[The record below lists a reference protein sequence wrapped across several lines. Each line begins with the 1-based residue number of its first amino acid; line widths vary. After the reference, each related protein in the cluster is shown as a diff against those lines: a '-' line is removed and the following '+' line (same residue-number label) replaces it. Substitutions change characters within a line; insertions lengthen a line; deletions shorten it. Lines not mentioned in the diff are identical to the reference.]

1 MSLVDHLMA
10 VPPLPESRVK
20 PSAGPGMPPNHTDAF
35 PGLIRIGAPRIK
47 TYSGAL
53 RGANMTSKGASGYA
67 RKSTGLVKNVS
78 LFDAIALNVSYMSTG
93 AALSLIGFTLVLLPS
108 VSGVNLVY
116 ASLIGFLITI
126 PQVVVYTMM
135 SRRTSRTGG
144 DYVWMSRSLGGLT
157 GSSITFMGIT
167 METMPY
173 LALIALSAVFAI
185 GSVGVSLGYGGF
197 SGLAVA
203 GSDPTSQ
210 FIVAAGIFA
219 ALIALNILRPRLG
232 FKLISV
238 LMVIGLISLVVS
250 VGTLL
255 AAGKEGVATY
265 INGLNLVDSS
275 NNPIT
280 YQSVANSYLGSGFDL
295 GATISILPFFAI
307 FVYPWFNASA
317 SVGSELKGK
326 SAATWNAPI
335 SAVMAFLI
343 VTVPLGVMYYVGGFG
358 FTNAAL
364 SNPTLVYSASFN
376 FWTLAMGVTQ
386 LTALKLVIGLGWI
399 LWVVAILAFG
409 IITISRY
416 LLAQS
421 FDRFLPS
428 SLGYVSPRLGSPVYA
443 HLLDLAVTV
452 VLIGLAAFVY
462 GTLSSLYGAVLA
474 SMFYFLF
481 VGVSAAVFGL
491 RSEKG
496 RPRSVL
502 VLAGT
507 LMAAVFLFLAYE
519 FLSAPQ
525 IWGGNPLAYGYIAT
539 TFVAGL
545 VLYFASKRYH
555 LHQGMDIGLLFR
567 EIPPE

>member
-1 MSLVDHLMA
+1 
-10 VPPLPESRVK
+10 
-20 PSAGPGMPPNHTDAF
+20 
-35 PGLIRIGAPRIK
+35 
-47 TYSGAL
+47 
-53 RGANMTSKGASGYA
+53 MTSKGVPSYA
-67 RKSTGLVKNVS
+67 RKSTGLIKNVS

-108 VSGVNLVY
+108 VAGVNLVY
-116 ASLIGFLITI
+116 ASLIGFLIAV
-126 PQVVVYTMM
+126 PQVVVYSMM
-135 SRRTSRTGG
+135 SKRTSRTGG

-185 GSVGVSLGYGGF
+185 GSVGLAMGDSGF
-197 SGLAVA
+197 LGLALPGNVS
-203 GSDPTSQ
+203 GSDPSSQ
-210 FIVAAGIFA
+210 FVLAAAIFA

-238 LMVIGLISLVVS
+238 LMVVGLVSLVVS

-255 AAGKEGVATY
+255 AAGQPGVASY
-265 INGLNLVDSS
+265 INGLKLVDAS
-275 NNPIT
+275 NNPLT
-280 YQSVANSYLGSGFDL
+280 YTSVANSVTGTGFDL

-326 SAATWNAPI
+326 SAAIWNAPI
-335 SAVMAFLI
+335 SAVLAFLI
-343 VTVPLGVMYYVGGFG
+343 VTIPLAAMYYVGGFA
-358 FTNAAL
+358 FTNGAL
-364 SNPTLVYSASFN
+364 SNPTLVYDASFN

-386 LTALKLVIGLGWI
+386 VTALKLLIGLGWI
-399 LWVVAILAFG
+399 LWVIAILAFG

-416 LLAQS
+416 MLAQS

-428 SLGYVSPRLGSPVYA
+428 KLGYVSERFGSPVYA
-443 HLLDLAVTV
+443 HLLDLVVTV
-452 VLIGLAAFVY
+452 VLIGLAAFIY

-481 VGVSAAVFGL
+481 VGVAAAVFGL
-491 RSEKG
+491 RREKG
-496 RPRSVL
+496 RARSIL
-502 VLAGT
+502 VVAGS

-525 IWGGNPLAYGYIAT
+525 VWGGNPLAYGYIAT
-539 TFVAGL
+539 TLVAGVAIYL
-545 VLYFASKRYH
+545 ASSSYH
-555 LHQGMDIGLLFR
+555 RRHGMDLALLFR

>member
-1 MSLVDHLMA
+1 
-10 VPPLPESRVK
+10 
-20 PSAGPGMPPNHTDAF
+20 
-35 PGLIRIGAPRIK
+35 
-47 TYSGAL
+47 
-53 RGANMTSKGASGYA
+53 MTSEGAKGFT
-67 RKSTGLVKNVS
+67 RQSTGLVKNVS

-116 ASLIGFLITI
+116 ASAIGFLITI
-126 PQVVVYTMM
+126 PQAVVYTMM

-157 GSSITFMGIT
+157 GTSISFMGMT

-185 GSVGVSLGYGGF
+185 GSVGVSLGYGGL

-203 GSDPTSQ
+203 GADPTSQ
-210 FIVAAGIFA
+210 FLVAAGIFA

-232 FKLISV
+232 FRLISV
-238 LMVIGLISLVVS
+238 LMVVGLISLVAS
-250 VGTLL
+250 VVTLL
-255 AAGKEGVATY
+255 DAGRSGVVAYVDGLGLTDS
-265 INGLNLVDSS
+265 NGAQITWASLSS
-275 NNPIT
+275 
-280 YQSVANSYLGSGFDL
+280 SYTGSSFDL
-295 GATISILPFFAI
+295 GATVSILPFFAI

-335 SAVMAFLI
+335 SLVLAFLI
-343 VTVPLGVMYYVGGFG
+343 VTVPLAVMYYVGGFG
-358 FTNAAL
+358 FANSAL
-364 SNPTLVYSASFN
+364 SNPSLVYNASFN

-386 LTALKLVIGLGWI
+386 ITALKVLIGLGWI

-416 LLAQS
+416 MLAQS

-428 SLGYVSPRLGSPVYA
+428 KLGYVSERFGSPVYA

-481 VGVSAAVFGL
+481 VGVGAVVFGL
-491 RSEKG
+491 RRESG
-496 RPRSVL
+496 RVRSAL
-502 VLAGT
+502 VVAGA
-507 LMAAVFLFLAYE
+507 LMSGVFLFLAYE
-519 FLSAPQ
+519 FLSAPAV
-525 IWGGNPLAYGYIAT
+525 WGGNTLAYGYIAV
-539 TFVAGL
+539 TFAAG
-545 VLYFASKRYH
+545 VLIYLASSSYH
-555 LHQGMDIGLLFR
+555 RRSGMDISLLFK

>member
-1 MSLVDHLMA
+1 MGSK
-10 VPPLPESRVK
+10 RVT
-20 PSAGPGMPPNHTDAF
+20 GF
-35 PGLIRIGAPRIK
+35 
-47 TYSGAL
+47 
-53 RGANMTSKGASGYA
+53 A
-67 RKSTGLVKNVS
+67 RETTGLVKSVS

-126 PQVVVYTMM
+126 PQVVVYSLM
-135 SRRTSRTGG
+135 SRRSSRTGG
-144 DYVWMSRSLGGLT
+144 DYVWMSRSLGGFA
-157 GSSITFMGIT
+157 GSAITFMGIT

-185 GSVGVSLGYGGF
+185 GSVGVSLGDGGF

-203 GSDPTSQ
+203 GSDPLSQ
-210 FIVAAGIFA
+210 FVVAAAIFA
-219 ALIALNILRPRLG
+219 SLIALNILRPRLG
-232 FKLISV
+232 FKLISG
-238 LMVIGLISLVVS
+238 LMVAGLVSLVVS
-250 VGTLL
+250 LGTLL
-255 AAGKEGVATY
+255 AAGREGVANY
-265 INGLNLVDSS
+265 VNGLGLLDSS

-280 YQSVANSYLGSGFDL
+280 YSSVANSYPGAGFDL

-326 SAATWNAPI
+326 SAVSWNAPI

-343 VTVPLGVMYYVGGFG
+343 VTVPLAVMYYVGGFG

-364 SNPTLVYSASFN
+364 SNATLVYNASFN
-376 FWTLAMGVTQ
+376 FWTLAMGVTNI
-386 LTALKLVIGLGWI
+386 LALKLVIGLGWI

-416 LLAQS
+416 MLAQS
-421 FDRFLPS
+421 FDRFLPTK
-428 SLGYVSPRLGSPVYA
+428 LGYVSEKWGSPIYA
-443 HLLDLAVTV
+443 HLLDLVVTV

-474 SMFYFLF
+474 SMFYFLA
-481 VGVSAAVFGL
+481 VGVGAAYYGF
-491 RSEKG
+491 RREKG
-496 RPRSVL
+496 SARTILTV
-502 VLAGT
+502 AGT
-507 LMAAVFLFLAYE
+507 LMAVVFLFLAYE
-519 FLSAPQ
+519 FLAAPA
-525 IWGGNPLAYGYIAT
+525 IWGGNPLAYGYIVT
-539 TFVAGL
+539 TFVGGMVIYLVSKSYHGRDGL
-545 VLYFASKRYH
+545 NIS
-555 LHQGMDIGLLFR
+555 LLFR

>member
-1 MSLVDHLMA
+1 MSLVDHFMA
-10 VPPLPESRVK
+10 VPTMPESWVK
-20 PSAGPGMPPNHTDAF
+20 PSDMPTGSPDTF
-35 PGLIRIGAPRIK
+35 PRLIAIGASRMK

-53 RGANMTSKGASGYA
+53 QGADMTSKGASGYA

-157 GSSITFMGIT
+157 GGSITFMGIT

-203 GSDPTSQ
+203 GSDPASQ
-210 FIVAAGIFA
+210 FAVAAAIFA
-219 ALIALNILRPRLG
+219 ALIGLNILRPRLG

-238 LMVIGLISLVVS
+238 LMVIGLVSLVVS
-250 VGTLL
+250 IGTLL
-255 AAGKEGVATY
+255 AARREGVGAY
-265 INGLNLVDSS
+265 INGLNLVDSG

-280 YQSVANSYLGSGFDL
+280 YQWSRTRTLGIGLRPRRHD
-295 GATISILPFFAI
+295 IDLPFFAI

-317 SVGSELKGK
+317 SVGSGLKGK
-326 SAATWNAPI
+326 GAATWNAPI

-343 VTVPLGVMYYVGGFG
+343 VTVPLGVMYYVGGLRLHQRRRSQPIPG
-358 FTNAAL
+358 LQRVLQLLDAR
-364 SNPTLVYSASFN
+364 
-376 FWTLAMGVTQ
+376 MGVTQ

-416 LLAQS
+416 MLAQS
-421 FDRFLPS
+421 FDRS
-428 SLGYVSPRLGSPVYA
+428 SPR
-443 HLLDLAVTV
+443 
-452 VLIGLAAFVY
+452 
-462 GTLSSLYGAVLA
+462 SSD
-474 SMFYFLF
+474 
-481 VGVSAAVFGL
+481 
-491 RSEKG
+491 
-496 RPRSVL
+496 
-502 VLAGT
+502 T
-507 LMAAVFLFLAYE
+507 
-519 FLSAPQ
+519 SAPGSALPCTPTCSTSSSP
-525 IWGGNPLAYGYIAT
+525 W
-539 TFVAGL
+539 
-545 VLYFASKRYH
+545 S
-555 LHQGMDIGLLFR
+555 
-567 EIPPE
+567 